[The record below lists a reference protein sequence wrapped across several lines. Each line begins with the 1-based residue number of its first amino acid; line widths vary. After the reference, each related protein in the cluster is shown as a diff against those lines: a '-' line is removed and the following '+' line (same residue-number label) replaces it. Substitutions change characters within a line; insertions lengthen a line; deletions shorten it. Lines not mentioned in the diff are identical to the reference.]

1 MIADIFISHASRDRD
16 PARTLCEA
24 LENRGFGCWMASRDI
39 GPGENFQVAI
49 VRAIRAAKVM
59 ILVFSSNSNNS
70 EEIKKELVLAGQSQ
84 LIVIPV
90 RVEDVTPDEAFAYE
104 LAIRQWIDLFDD
116 WERAVQRLVRQLEA
130 VVGIKRT
137 LPPEAEPQHS
147 PNLTRT
153 MQATSASAAEQN
165 FSSATEV
172 AKATMP
178 AVPPTFTLSNEAAP
192 SAAPSA
198 EDTGGAPTSPASPVP
213 GNASPTTEVS
223 SFRSTETANGTV
235 PPSTTRTVLR
245 LAVPAAV
252 IVPIVTALI
261 GGGVHNEPGS
271 RTRTVA
277 RPGFCDPV
285 GCGSGSC
292 TSRCGVLG
300 PVSSRAPRLGADC
313 GATRTL
319 CRRVVREGS
328 SSAESWRLR
337 RGATLVSE
345 GRRSGQCGRTS
356 QHRSDLLLR
365 QPTPVHFCGTSGLC
379 CTVTSGDCYRPRD

>member
-261 GGGVHNEPGS
+261 GGAYIMSLDLGHAPS
-271 RTRTVA
+271 LDPASATPSAVA
-277 RPGFCDPV
+277 PAPAPAAV
-285 GCGSGSC
+285 
-292 TSRCGVLG
+292 
-300 PVSSRAPRLGADC
+300 VSSAPSAPAPPASAPIAAQPVLSADELFEK
-313 GATRTL
+313 GLAAQNH
-319 CRRVVREGS
+319 GDY
-328 SSAESWRLR
+328 AEALR
-337 RGATLVSE
+337 WYQKAADQGNAVAQASIAQIYYF
-345 GRRSGQCGRTS
+345 GN
-356 QHRSDLLLR
+356 QHR
-365 QPTPVHFCGTSGLC
+365 
-379 CTVTSGDCYRPRD
+379 CTFAAPAACAAQ